1 MGIDQQVNGI
11 ANQYRSNPQGLQ
23 QKYGQNKQLV
33 DLLALQKLKTDKE
46 QAAREM
52 QMQMD
57 PNQQTIAQQR
67 EQQVMGLTREEIAR
81 QVGGANQQQEAQRQK
96 QMQQMA
102 SRGMPQRQG
111 IAAAM
116 PPNPMANRPPQRMAA
131 GGIVALAE
139 GGGPLHPNIG
149 NMSVDDW
156 KGKIR
161 AAMAQGA
168 SEADVS
174 SLVANNATATKAFQ
188 ELFWGEVKQTPKTEL
203 AAAREKQTREGGS
216 NPYKDSSITKGVA
229 SLKESLKNLPPP
241 AQKTVGTARAMPED
255 FERANAINKPIA
267 DEVRAG
273 IQPAK
278 DFVAAGGRGLESII
292 TAMMNPQKPPE
303 GTVRGYPQGAPQNV
317 PNPNAMP
324 SPSVQRP
331 PAGNSVGTPNDQ
343 NGLPYAP
350 VGPPLVL
357 QSSGNPDPMD
367 GGVAAVAEA
376 GGTPSQPPTTQSA
389 SPASPWDAEQ
399 RETYEAARKM
409 HQIDAQARMMED
421 RETYQGDMKPAKD
434 VWDGYARGTKDYE
447 DVLHRQQNPEK
458 LKREQLMAMWNGIA
472 STQGTTFGA
481 AAAGAAPGYL
491 NRKNKQEKEARG
503 GIADLQNMRKAEGDA
518 RQTMGTGQFNAGIA
532 GRDSGEK
539 MQEAGLEAM
548 KGVSNTGALVNAQ
561 NKATDQRAASD
572 DLYRLANSMSMSN
585 ENSRKIVDDMNEA
598 VLLLSESTEYM
609 QLQKRLAD
617 KESETFISSS
627 DEREI
632 AELKKALKDMRNKTV
647 APYYEQLKTAERLQ
661 QTLSQ
666 RMGIPAG
673 PSASGTVDF
682 NSLPTGP

>member
-131 GGIVALAE
+131 GGIVALSSGGGVLEERKRVAYAKAIAE
-139 GGGPLHPNIG
+139 GKSPEEAKRIAD
-149 NMSVDDW
+149 SVPRPALSDEQRKMLGALLD
-156 KGKIR
+156 KPQ
-161 AAMAQGA
+161 QGA
-168 SEADVS
+168 GFPAYRGTVS
-174 SLVANNATATKAFQ
+174 PNSGLGRTPTDLGPQSGIAGIMQ
-188 ELFWGEVKQTPKTEL
+188 SGSTPK
-203 AAAREKQTREGGS
+203 
-216 NPYKDSSITKGVA
+216 
-229 SLKESLKNLPPP
+229 
-241 AQKTVGTARAMPED
+241 
-255 FERANAINKPIA
+255 
-267 DEVRAG
+267 
-273 IQPAK
+273 
-278 DFVAAGGRGLESII
+278 
-292 TAMMNPQKPPE
+292 
-303 GTVRGYPQGAPQNV
+303 PQGAPQNV
-317 PNPNAMP
+317 PNPNVMP

-331 PAGNSVGTPNDQ
+331 PTGNSVGTPNDQ

-409 HQIDAQARMMED
+409 NQIDAQARMMED